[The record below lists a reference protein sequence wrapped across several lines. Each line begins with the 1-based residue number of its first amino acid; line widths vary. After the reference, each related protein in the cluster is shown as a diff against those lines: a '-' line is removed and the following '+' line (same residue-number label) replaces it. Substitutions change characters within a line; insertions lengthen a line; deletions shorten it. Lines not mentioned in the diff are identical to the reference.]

1 MASAQI
7 IPFCEAMAAEI
18 RREILIAKLQ
28 WGDDDLEIRMIES
41 SWGVTLDDRETLS
54 MIRSVNGTAPSA
66 RRLGRG
72 AWRKPPSPF
81 RKRTCPTRPGLSIA
95 WSALDRYS
103 LWRAAGQTATR
114 FLSRS
119 RMAGTV

>member
-1 MASAQI
+1 MRNRLFWKHDEIAERKYIPAADTRSCPVRECIQVDPETIFRSSGWIADRLRSMASAQI
-7 IPFCEAMAAEI
+7 IRFCEAMAAEI

-54 MIRSVNGTAPSA
+54 MIRSVNRTAPSA

-72 AWRKPPSPF
+72 
-81 RKRTCPTRPGLSIA
+81 
-95 WSALDRYS
+95 
-103 LWRAAGQTATR
+103 
-114 FLSRS
+114 
-119 RMAGTV
+119 